1 MLANLLTNR
10 TVILISAFV
19 GGLVFSDVAG
29 RLGTLTMPA
38 LAVVLTVSTTQL
50 SARDFLPLR
59 RVARPVFTALL
70 LNFGVLGSLILL
82 LAWWLM
88 PTRELWIGYV
98 LVAAAPPGVAII
110 PFTHILRGDLRLSL
124 QGTFG
129 LYLVCLL
136 LTPALVYL
144 FTGVATVS
152 PLQLIRTMLMLVLIP
167 FAVAQV
173 YQRLTSRSLR
183 RQTEGR
189 DHQLGLFCVIF
200 TVVGLNR
207 DVFLRQPRILFAV
220 SLPAVLSSFGLAF
233 LVDLGQ
239 EAQHR

>member
-59 RVARPVFTALL
+59 RVARPVLSALL
-70 LNFGVLGSLILL
+70 LNFGLLGSLILL

-110 PFTHILRGDLRLSL
+110 PFTHILRGDLRLSFVRRL
-124 QGTFG
+124 PPEDFHTPQDSRLVGIRQGS
-129 LYLVCLL
+129 VW
-136 LTPALVYL
+136 
-144 FTGVATVS
+144 
-152 PLQLIRTMLMLVLIP
+152 
-167 FAVAQV
+167 
-173 YQRLTSRSLR
+173 RSER
-183 RQTEGR
+183 R
-189 DHQLGLFCVIF
+189 
-200 TVVGLNR
+200 
-207 DVFLRQPRILFAV
+207 
-220 SLPAVLSSFGLAF
+220 
-233 LVDLGQ
+233 
-239 EAQHR
+239 